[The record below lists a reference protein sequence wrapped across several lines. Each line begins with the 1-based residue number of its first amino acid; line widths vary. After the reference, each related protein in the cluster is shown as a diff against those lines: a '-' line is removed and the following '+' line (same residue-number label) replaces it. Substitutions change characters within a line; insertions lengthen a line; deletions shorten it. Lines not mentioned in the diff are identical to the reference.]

1 MGRLPLAGN
10 AFYAL
15 CCCYYIIFVCTY
27 KNFFSPR
34 SYRRVLCFSSVLC
47 SCVHQHTHETTS
59 QDFVLG
65 DSLSLFLRRRRRE
78 NVFHLGSLSTL
89 ANDRPIHSG
98 LASTFFHLHREHVRR
113 EYFALVRHAEVHQS
127 SIGCTRGGK
136 TTSEKRV
143 RRARRLGRQQTTT
156 GRFIKRSLAKR
167 RSEFRETREEVER
180 RVRWEDH
187 GG

>member
-1 MGRLPLAGN
+1 MCAHIKTSSRRARTAVFSVFLL
-10 AFYAL
+10 FSVL
-15 CCCYYIIFVCTY
+15 VCT
-27 KNFFSPR
+27 NTHT
-34 SYRRVLCFSSVLC
+34 RRRHKISF
-47 SCVHQHTHETTS
+47 E
-59 QDFVLG
+59 LG
-65 DSLSLFLRRRRRE
+65 DSLSLSE
-78 NVFHLGSLSTL
+78 KKKKNVFHLGSLSTL